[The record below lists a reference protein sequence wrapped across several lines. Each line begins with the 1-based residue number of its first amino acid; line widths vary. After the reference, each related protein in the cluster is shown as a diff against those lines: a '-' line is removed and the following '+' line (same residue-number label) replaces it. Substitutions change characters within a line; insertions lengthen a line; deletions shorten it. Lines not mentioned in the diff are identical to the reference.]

1 MSTYFDG
8 VDDTDDG
15 AFVEIRFQDVVPEGH
30 PAKFIK
36 KFVEM
41 IDTAAFE
48 DKYNVGAGKVGRPP
62 ISIQMMLG
70 VILYGIYTRIYSAHE
85 MEKASHMYAE
95 FWIFTHRKRISHD
108 KFSKFI
114 ILHKKEIKNVFLE
127 TITIAEKNGLLDFK
141 ALFQDGFFMKANASI
156 QQCRT
161 IPAMKRRKKK
171 YRKILQ
177 EILDSMSRASVEEQ
191 TNELTRQK
199 TKVENELEKIERLQ
213 EELNGKIRLLAP
225 KDSPGELKERTEKT
239 TINATDPEAELGKS
253 KKGSYEVQYSKVTAV
268 DGKAGIVV
276 ASSVTGHLD
285 ESHTI
290 VPLMKEANK
299 NCGEKYT
306 CCVAD
311 SGFNTKGTC
320 VQFEAHGWELIAP
333 TKQLENEIRNPNKPK
348 PRISFTYDAERQ
360 CVCCSEGGVLDQMK
374 RSHDFRRGTVF
385 YSFFNKAVCGACIRR
400 DECIKGREKYKKVR
414 IDSREPCQERMLD
427 RYLSEEGQK
436 LYRQRAHAGET
447 FQGDLKKN
455 GRFDQLTRRG
465 QDKVQVDSML
475 HDIVWNLRRIF
486 NTRRDEI
493 AWV

>member
-36 KFVEM
+36 KFVEV

-141 ALFQDGFFMKANASI
+141 ALFQDGFLMKANASI

-171 YRKILQ
+171 YWKILQ
-177 EILDSMSRASVEEQ
+177 E
-191 TNELTRQK
+191 
-199 TKVENELEKIERLQ
+199 
-213 EELNGKIRLLAP
+213 
-225 KDSPGELKERTEKT
+225 
-239 TINATDPEAELGKS
+239 
-253 KKGSYEVQYSKVTAV
+253 
-268 DGKAGIVV
+268 
-276 ASSVTGHLD
+276 
-285 ESHTI
+285 
-290 VPLMKEANK
+290 
-299 NCGEKYT
+299 
-306 CCVAD
+306 
-311 SGFNTKGTC
+311 
-320 VQFEAHGWELIAP
+320 
-333 TKQLENEIRNPNKPK
+333 
-348 PRISFTYDAERQ
+348 
-360 CVCCSEGGVLDQMK
+360 
-374 RSHDFRRGTVF
+374 
-385 YSFFNKAVCGACIRR
+385 
-400 DECIKGREKYKKVR
+400 
-414 IDSREPCQERMLD
+414 
-427 RYLSEEGQK
+427 K
-436 LYRQRAHAGET
+436 L
-447 FQGDLKKN
+447 
-455 GRFDQLTRRG
+455 
-465 QDKVQVDSML
+465 
-475 HDIVWNLRRIF
+475 
-486 NTRRDEI
+486 
-493 AWV
+493 